1 MYVGN
6 QIDTNKP
13 TQVHNHI
20 CIHTLKCHKHSEQH
34 INYTNQQILSFE
46 NPKKN
51 EIKFKPF
58 VFAYSSFKT
67 FCGPTQSS

>member
-13 TQVHNHI
+13 TQVHNH
-20 CIHTLKCHKHSEQH
+20 TEQH

-67 FCGPTQSS
+67 FCGPTQSSWIFMKN